1 MSTTDLSLNGLCQ
14 QRKKQMLFNVPP
26 MRFNPISPYSG
37 NANITSFKL
46 DMRRKAEILQYN
58 ANKTNTKT
66 NNFTKAEKW
75 LLLING
81 KNQKK
86 TYNDIK
92 ISQVYYTQSNI
103 SSNIYSDGNIVI
115 NNSDK
120 YSLEGIY
127 NEIIVKYP
135 DTYTTNND
143 NGNIIYNIVKGN
155 IPNCNTDMIPV
166 PTTSSDVPGKAINL
180 IRDVSIPIYNYN
192 NPITY
197 GIINP
202 ANISNYNYNYI
213 INKNILFNNNVENTL
228 FSLNILDNNDN
239 YRNNFSF
246 EVPVYMSFQNNTTE
260 NLNSSNITDD
270 IIDKFKD
277 LRITVTNVLMNV
289 FYNNSIIFS
298 NTLTNFSSSIDV
310 SLNNSII
317 TPFSGNI
324 YIGMITFPDILV
336 YTQPGYVYDIKL
348 TCKIDD
354 NINSIIS
361 NNTILA
367 EYSNQITINKT
378 LIFNSS
384 YVNKDANGC
393 TIKTPP
399 SSNENRGFILRG
411 Y

>member
-75 LLLING
+75 SLLING

-103 SSNIYSDGNIVI
+103 SSKIYSDGIVI

-120 YSLEGIY
+120 YSLEPIY
-127 NEIIVKYP
+127 TEIIVKYP

-143 NGNIIYNIVKGN
+143 NGNVTYNIVKGN

-202 ANISNYNYNYI
+202 ANISNYNYI

-228 FSLNILDNNDN
+228 FSLNILDNNHN
-239 YRNNFSF
+239 YRNSFSF
-246 EVPVYMSFQNNTTE
+246 EVPVSMSFQNNTIA
-260 NLNSSNITDD
+260 NLNSPNISQD
-270 IIDKFKD
+270 IINKFKD
-277 LRITVTNVLMNV
+277 IHITLTNVLMNV
-289 FYNNSIIFS
+289 YYNNSIIFS

-310 SLNNSII
+310 SLNNSI
-317 TPFSGNI
+317 TTAFSGNI

-361 NNTILA
+361 NNTTLA

-393 TIKTPP
+393 IINTPP
-399 SSNENRGFILRG
+399 SSNENRGFILHG